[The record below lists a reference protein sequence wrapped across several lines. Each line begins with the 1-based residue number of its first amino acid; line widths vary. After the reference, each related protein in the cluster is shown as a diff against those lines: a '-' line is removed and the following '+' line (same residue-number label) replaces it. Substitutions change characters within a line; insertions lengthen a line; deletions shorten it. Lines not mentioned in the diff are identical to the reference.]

1 MTWLS
6 TSIIISRILRLESK
20 SFLCNQATNFSI
32 LYNPL
37 KSSKSHQNAVI
48 TNFLLPSLPFST
60 ESKKSQSTTEGK
72 KNITK
77 ILKLPSEHKR
87 RVYTKEEDELILQKV
102 QQLGKDNPET
112 WKSIAKEL
120 DVEKSHDIRRQ
131 YDLITSRDTKENKRF
146 TEEDDQLIL
155 SYVNKNGQSAS
166 TWKELAKIFHM
177 KYPTNKTTNRTI
189 QRRHELLVTG
199 AVKGI
204 DKEIVKGAFTNKE
217 DRIILK
223 EVEKTGH
230 SVETF
235 KALAKKL
242 NRPYYHNIQARFE
255 YLQNKPSRQR
265 GGWTLEDDRMFL
277 EEICQVRQCCKQKAI
292 HKEKNTLI
300 KSKFHNDFY
309 FFLLGQFE

>member
-1 MTWLS
+1 MKSIETFTKMTWLS
-6 TSIIISRILRLESK
+6 TSRIISRILRLESK

-32 LYNPL
+32 LYNPV
-37 KSSKSHQNAVI
+37 KSSTFYQKKII
-48 TNFLLPSLPFST
+48 TNFLLPSFPFST
-60 ESKKSQSTTEGK
+60 DLKKTQSTTEGK
-72 KNITK
+72 NNITK
-77 ILKLPSEHKR
+77 SSKPRSEHKR

-112 WKSIAKEL
+112 WKSLAKEL
-120 DVEKSHDIRRQ
+120 DVEKSQDIRRQ

-155 SYVNKNGQSAS
+155 SYVSKNGQSAS

-177 KYPTNKTTNRTI
+177 KHPTNNSTYRTI
-189 QRRHELLVTG
+189 KRRHELLVKG

-223 EVEKTGH
+223 EVEKTGNR
-230 SVETF
+230 VETF

-242 NRPYYHNIQARFE
+242 NRPYSHNIQVRFE
-255 YLQNKPSRQR
+255 YLQNKPSRER
-265 GGWTLEDDRMFL
+265 GGWTLEDDRVFL
-277 EEICQVRQCCKQKAI
+277 EEIFQVRQ
-292 HKEKNTLI
+292 
-300 KSKFHNDFY
+300 
-309 FFLLGQFE
+309 